1 VRHAL
6 EGHTIKVALEDS
18 LPLISM
24 DGVLIERVLSNLI
37 ENAAKY
43 TSFDSQIHIGAET
56 HDRELR
62 ITVTDNGPGLPAD
75 MLEIVFDKFTRG
87 VKESATPGVG
97 LGLSI
102 CKAIVQAHGGRIWA
116 ENITTGGARFTF
128 TLPLLEPPSIQEPN
142 EPVKEAVDG
151 AQHGT

>member
-1 VRHAL
+1 M
-6 EGHTIKVALEDS
+6 TIKVALEDS

-24 DGVLIERVLSNLI
+24 DSVLIERVLCNLI

-43 TSFDSQIHIGAET
+43 TPSDSRIQIGRRNR
-56 HDRELR
+56 DRELR
-62 ITVTDNGPGLPAD
+62 ITVADNGPGLPAD
-75 MLEIVFDKFTRG
+75 MLETIFDKFTRG
-87 VKESATPGVG
+87 VKESAPPGVG

-128 TLPLLEPPSIQEPN
+128 TLPLLEPPSMQESD
-142 EPVKEAVDG
+142 EPVNEAVDG
-151 AQHGT
+151 TQLGT